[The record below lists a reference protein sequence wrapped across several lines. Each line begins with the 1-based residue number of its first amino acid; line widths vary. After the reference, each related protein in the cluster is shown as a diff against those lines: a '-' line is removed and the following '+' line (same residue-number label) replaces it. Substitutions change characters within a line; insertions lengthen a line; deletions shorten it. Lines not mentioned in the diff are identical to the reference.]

1 MKKQVCI
8 LRTMMLAIFVLLAV
22 GIGHAQ
28 YAVQTIKVTIPF
40 NFSIGNQRF
49 WAGEYTIEAVPS
61 LQHSMLLQSQEGQT
75 LIYVGTNFVQSRE
88 VPNSAT
94 LVFNQYGRQYC
105 LSQIWEA
112 GNGVGRQLTKSRFEI
127 EMAKVQHSE
136 GQEIAQNFVTEH

>member
-1 MKKQVCI
+1 MKRQGSI
-8 LRTMMLAIFVLLAV
+8 LRTIMLSTFVLLAL

-40 NFSIGNQRF
+40 NFSIGAQRF
-49 WAGEYTIEAVPS
+49 WAGEYTLKPVPS
-61 LQHSMLLQSQEGQT
+61 LQHSMLLQSQAGQT

-88 VPNSAT
+88 APTSAT

-112 GNGVGRQLTKSRFEI
+112 GNGMGRQLTKSRLEI
-127 EMAKVQHSE
+127 EMAKVQHSQ
-136 GQEIAQNFVTEH
+136 GQEVAQNFVTEH